1 VIAIL
6 RFRDRANSVRL
17 GAFRRMWWRSAGP
30 AEFASGPRCSRLGGP
45 YTSPMA
51 GGYEKHGLAV
61 SLWDWFETNREAVP
75 GYLRRYFHGVGD
87 KPKPFAGRLFEE
99 FARKGPEDRFAPTDV
114 FAAQALSVTIPTEA
128 VKKLLYDDA
137 EMFNTALRALPA
149 GDFRKV
155 ERSVF
160 GRGGAA
166 VELFKLLDALPGV
179 GTTKAT
185 KLMAAKRPDL
195 IPIQDAF
202 VQEELMVPDGKFW
215 LPMHDQLADESLRD
229 FIDLV
234 TKGAPAEVSLLRRID
249 VAVWMH
255 VNDRK
260 NEARRRAKGKR

>member
-1 VIAIL
+1 VIAIM
-6 RFRDRANSVRL
+6 RFRDRANAVRL
-17 GAFRRMWWRSAGP
+17 GAFRRIWRRSAGP
-30 AEFASGPRCSRLGGP
+30 AQFASGPRCSRLGGP

-61 SLWDWFETNREAVP
+61 SLRQWFETNRDLVP
-75 GYLRRYFHGVGD
+75 RYLVRYFHGVGEN
-87 KPKPFAGRLFEE
+87 PRPFAGRLFEE
-99 FARKGPEDRFAPTDV
+99 FLLKGHKDRFAPTDI

-128 VKKLLYDDA
+128 VQRLLYDDA
-137 EMFNTALRALPA
+137 EMFNTALRALPPS
-149 GDFRKV
+149 DFGKV

-160 GRGGAA
+160 DRGGAA
-166 VELFKLLDALPGV
+166 VELFKLLDALPGI

-215 LPMHDQLADESLRD
+215 LPMYDQLADESLRD
-229 FIDLV
+229 FIDEL
-234 TKGAPAEVSLLRRID
+234 TKAAASQVALLRRID

-260 NEARRRAKGKR
+260 NAARRRAKGKR